1 VGLTPVATIES
12 SAAGSVHVFAVPSP
26 RPRAYTVDG
35 ARVVDGLPA
44 LRTLVDPGFD
54 PAREILLPEGTD
66 RAPSP
71 AFSGESRLLD
81 YRPDRVR
88 VEARLD
94 RAGFL
99 VLLDGYDR
107 GWRASVDGR
116 EAPLLRANVGFRAIA
131 VPAGAHVVEMR
142 YRPRSAM
149 VGLLVSAVALGV
161 VAAALLRI
169 GSRRGA
175 DGR

>member
-26 RPRAYTVDG
+26 RPRAYAVDG

-81 YRPDRVR
+81 HRPDRVR